1 MHAYNWNW
9 AVLVSEPY
17 VGWLLQG
24 LQVTVMLALA
34 SWTIALVLGA
44 LIGLARTLPSAPLRW
59 LATAYVD
66 VFRNIP
72 VLVQMFLWFFVLPE
86 LVPQEVGRWLKRDLP
101 YPEFYSAMMCL
112 GLYAASRVAEQV
124 RSGITSV
131 PVGLSAACRASGL
144 SLAQTYRY
152 VLLPLGFRIIV
163 PPLTSEFLG
172 IFKNT
177 SIALTIGV
185 MEITASSRQIESYT
199 FHGYEAFAAATALY
213 LSISFLLLFLTRRLE
228 ARARIPGWI
237 ARGNG

>member
-24 LQVTVMLALA
+24 LQVTVMLAVA

-59 LATAYVD
+59 LATGYVD

-124 RSGITSV
+124 RAGITSV
-131 PVGLSAACRASGL
+131 PAGLAAAARASGL

-172 IFKNT
+172 VFKNT